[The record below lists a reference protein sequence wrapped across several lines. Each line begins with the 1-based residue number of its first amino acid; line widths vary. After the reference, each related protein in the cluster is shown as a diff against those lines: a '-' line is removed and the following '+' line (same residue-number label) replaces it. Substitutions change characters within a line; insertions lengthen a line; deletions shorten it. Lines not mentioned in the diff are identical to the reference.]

1 MQQEAPEGVEGPA
14 RPWWRGAVFYQVYIR
29 SFADSNDDG
38 IGDLPGIT
46 SKLDYLKGLGVDAI
60 WITPFYPSPQKDH
73 GYDVADYIDVDPAY
87 GTLAD
92 FDHLLTSA
100 HQRGLRV
107 LVDLVPNHT
116 SNQHPWFQ
124 AARSSPDNPYR
135 DRYHF
140 SDSKSDGGPP
150 NNWESAFGG
159 SAWTKDEGTA
169 QWYLHLFAPE
179 QPDLNWWNPE
189 VPQEFEKI
197 LKFWLDRGVDGYR
210 IDVASALFKR
220 HDLADRPMILDPLT
234 GRSSPDA
241 KFELIDQPEVHDV
254 YRAWRHI
261 LNGYE
266 STRVLVG
273 EIFEPSRQAR
283 YILPDQLD
291 MAFALIRAP
300 WSAPLWKRAIEV
312 DRRASP
318 GPDAVPSWTQSNH
331 DVIRHV
337 TRLGG
342 GTIGRAR
349 ARASLLL
356 LLGLPGQVFLYQG
369 EELGLEEADIP
380 PDRRQD
386 PFFFHSGGKE
396 RGRDGCRVPLPWHK
410 GQPNGGFSE
419 AAPWLPMPAGW
430 DDFAVDAQEASAAS
444 MLAFYRRVLAQRRG
458 LAVALPNTFRW
469 RRSPADALVYEHGRL
484 TVAVN
489 FLAKAV
495 DLPVRGRLLIASH
508 HLAKH
513 DKGRLKL
520 PANSGAWLDN
530 VDIDRKIASRG
541 SVARLRPS
549 LAGPADPKQA

>member
-1 MQQEAPEGVEGPA
+1 MQLKGLKGEGFA

-38 IGDLPGIT
+38 VGDLPGVMG
-46 SKLDYLKGLGVDAI
+46 KLDYLKGLGVDAI

-73 GYDVADYIDVDPAY
+73 GYDVADYYDVDPVY

-92 FDHLLTSA
+92 FDHLVASA
-100 HQRGLRV
+100 HERRLRI

-124 AARSSPDNPYR
+124 AARSRSDDPHRALY
-135 DRYHF
+135 YF
-140 SDSKSDGGPP
+140 SDSKSDGSPP

-159 SAWTKDEGTA
+159 SAWTKDESSG

-220 HDLADRPMILDPLT
+220 HDMADRPLINDPLT
-234 GRSSPDA
+234 GLPSPNS
-241 KFELIDQPEVHDV
+241 KFITDQPDVHDV
-254 YRAWRHI
+254 YRAWRLI
-261 LNGYE
+261 LNGYHPA
-266 STRVLVG
+266 RVLVG
-273 EIFEPSRQAR
+273 EIFDPSRQAR

-291 MAFALIRAP
+291 MAFALVRAR
-300 WSAPLWKRAIEV
+300 WSASLWKRSIEV

-318 GPDAVPSWTQSNH
+318 GPIAAPSWTQSNH

-342 GTIGRAR
+342 GFIGRAR
-349 ARASLLL
+349 ARAALLL

-369 EELGLEEADIP
+369 EELGLEEVNVP
-380 PDRRQD
+380 PDLRQD
-386 PFFFHSGGKE
+386 PFYILSGGKDA
-396 RGRDGCRVPLPWHK
+396 GRDGCRVPLPWHK
-410 GQPNGGFSE
+410 GQPNAGFSK

-430 DDFAVDAQEASAAS
+430 DSLAVDAQAGWAGS
-444 MLAFYRRVLAQRRG
+444 MLVFYQRVLALRRPLVG
-458 LAVALPNTFRW
+458 MLPNRLRW
-469 RRSPADALVYEHGRL
+469 CPAPEGVLVYERGRL

-489 FLAKAV
+489 FRARKV
-495 DLPVRGRLLIASH
+495 ELPARGRLLLASH
-508 HLAKH
+508 PLATHK
-513 DKGRLKL
+513 KGRLTL
-520 PANSGAWLDN
+520 PPNSAAWLDTLGN
-530 VDIDRKIASRG
+530 H
-541 SVARLRPS
+541 
-549 LAGPADPKQA
+549 